1 MKFGQALE
9 LMNNG
14 KKMQIPNVTGVCT
27 LERDEKGKPVKIL
40 ATGKSGNTSQAKL
53 THLDILSENWEIV

>member
-1 MKFGQALE
+1 
-9 LMNNG
+9 MNNG